1 VLRDVLGDLS
11 LATYPEVALV
21 FFFVLFVGIVA
32 YVMFRKKESW
42 EQVRRLPLDN
52 SEPDGPDGMAGAG
65 PREGRSD
72 G

>member
-11 LATYPEVALV
+11 LSTYPEVALV
-21 FFFVLFVGIVA
+21 FFFVLFLGIVA
-32 YVMFRKKESW
+32 YVMFRRKESW
-42 EQVRRLPLDN
+42 EQVRRLPLDD
-52 SEPDGPDGMAGAG
+52 SEPAGPDRVAKAG